1 MNTGQETVAPAEFER
16 AIEVFAR
23 GFSFARSFTHPY
35 VPERLA
41 PNGARSAAGTLWV
54 LRDADRRT
62 GAYRKEE
69 WVSHGLDPEY
79 LHAAVANSP
88 WRERTRACRS
98 TQDRGG
104 YSVCAIHATE
114 EPDRPLR
121 DGFKSLGYRLGGTEP
136 FMLHRLRRIPRVTAP
151 AVIRRVRTEAL
162 ADRLAKAARARQ
174 ILPEHLGDGAPQRQ
188 YVAMARDAIVGW
200 VGSIA
205 VGDATWC
212 QNMYVP
218 RHRPRHAVPAAA
230 RRPRG
235 RDGAGRAACLP
246 HRRQAVCLGGLFADR
261 HAAVLYAEPEVRA
274 GLSRSAEGPVSPACR
289 RWSGIPASRH
299 ADC

>member
-1 MNTGQETVAPAEFER
+1 MASAIEPRHEAVAPAEFER

-35 VPERLA
+35 VPERLSA
-41 PNGARSAAGTLWV
+41 NGEESDAGTLWV

-69 WVSHGLDPEY
+69 WVSHGLAPEHV
-79 LHAAVANSP
+79 HAAAESSP

-98 TQDRGG
+98 TGARGG

-121 DGFKSLGYRLGGTEP
+121 DGFKALGYRLGGTEP
-136 FMLHRLRRIPRVTAP
+136 FMIHRLRRIPRVAAP

-162 ADRLAKAARARQ
+162 ADRLAKAARSRQ
-174 ILPEHLGDGAPQRQ
+174 ILPEHLGEDSPQRQ
-188 YVAMARDAIVGW
+188 YVSMAGGAIIGW

-212 QNMYVP
+212 QNMYV
-218 RHRPRHAVPAAA
+218 APAYRRRGIA
-230 RRPRG
+230 RAMLCRLL
-235 RDGAGRAACLP
+235 RDDRAAGTVL
-246 HRRQAVCLGGLFADR
+246 
-261 HAAVLYAEPEVRA
+261 AVLLASHTGAKLYASVGYAQIGTLLFFTP
-274 GLSRSAEGPVSPACR
+274 SRKSAT
-289 RWSGIPASRH
+289 
-299 ADC
+299 D

>member
-35 VPERLA
+35 LPEPVDPIR
-41 PNGARSAAGTLWV
+41 PGTPSTGTLWV

-69 WVSHGLDPEY
+69 WVSHGFDPEH

-104 YSVCAIHATE
+104 YSVCAIHATGE
-114 EPDRPLR
+114 SDRTLR
-121 DGFKSLGYRLGGTEP
+121 DGFKALGYRLGGTEP
-136 FMLHRLRRIPRVTAP
+136 FMLHRLRRIPRATAP

-188 YVAMARDAIVGW
+188 YVAMAGDAIVGW

-212 QNMYVP
+212 QNMYV
-218 RHRPRHAVPAAA
+218 APAYRRRGIA
-230 RRPRG
+230 RAMLCRLL
-235 RDGAGRAACLP
+235 RDDRAAGTVL
-246 HRRQAVCLGGLFADR
+246 
-261 HAAVLYAEPEVRA
+261 AVLLASHTGAKLYASVGYSQIGTLLFFTPSRKSEP
-274 GLSRSAEGPVSPACR
+274 
-289 RWSGIPASRH
+289 
-299 ADC
+299 D